1 MADSEKIA
9 TVRARVLAALLER
22 LDPGDG
28 RGNRARIR
36 LRSILAWAFGSGAA
50 TAAAMDLETAPPDGI
65 AWERDTLRWAI
76 AAGMPVPDGQRHA
89 VQMEQRERELA
100 RDVLCDAFE
109 AGVSARLGLR
119 PRHKGG
125 DDGR

>member
-1 MADSEKIA
+1 MADSDVIA
-9 TVRARVLAALLER
+9 MKRARVIAALLER
-22 LDPGDG
+22 LDPAD
-28 RGNRARIR
+28 NRSRIR
-36 LRSILAWAFGSGAA
+36 LRAIIAWAFGAGAA
-50 TAAAMDLETAPPDGI
+50 TSSAMDMEAAPPDGI

-89 VQMEQRERELA
+89 VQMEQRGRELA

-119 PRHKGG
+119 PRQKGG